1 MAELPPIGAL
11 AAPRQAGLAAAG
23 RPSATL
29 PAAAGSQAPTPRRL
43 AQQLEASFAAELL
56 RAARPPQKEG
66 IGGRG
71 TGGQAFDS
79 FMDEALGEAL
89 VRQGG
94 LGLTGALEQAIA
106 RRAQGEAGG
115 REGQGRA
122 PAAAPGARP

>member
-1 MAELPPIGAL
+1 MAETAPIGAAP
-11 AAPRQAGLAAAG
+11 AAPAWAPGAGGAS
-23 RPSATL
+23 RP
-29 PAAAGSQAPTPRRL
+29 PTPRRL

-66 IGGRG
+66 LGGRG

-106 RRAQGEAGG
+106 RRVQGEAAGRTLPAGG
-115 REGQGRA
+115 R
-122 PAAAPGARP
+122 P

>member
-1 MAELPPIGAL
+1 MPIGGV
-11 AAPRQAGLAAAG
+11 AATAPGLAG
-23 RPSATL
+23 TGHR
-29 PAAAGSQAPTPRRL
+29 APTPRRL

-94 LGLTGALEQAIA
+94 LGLTGVLEQAIA
-106 RRAQGEAGG
+106 RRARGAAGE
-115 REGQGRA
+115 A
-122 PAAAPGARP
+122 PAAAAVRP